1 MIDEGIL
8 KNDGVSRVKCLASEG
23 SETEQNERDIVMTE
37 GSQNGPV
44 LFCFD
49 GSDGSRAAMR
59 AAADLIVRPVDAV
72 VLTVWE
78 SVATRLALA
87 GAFATGNTAGG
98 GDLDAEEESY
108 ARSVAEEGALRANE
122 HGYKASP
129 MIKES
134 FEGMAKAILDVADLL
149 SPRLIVCGQ
158 RGRGILRTTLLG
170 SVSHTLASH
179 TRRPILIAPEHP
191 VGSE

>member
-1 MIDEGIL
+1 MTG
-8 KNDGVSRVKCLASEG
+8 SSEG
-23 SETEQNERDIVMTE
+23 
-37 GSQNGPV
+37 GPV

-49 GSDGSRAAMR
+49 GSDGSREAMR
-59 AAADLIVRPVDAV
+59 AAADLITRPVEAV

-78 SVATRLALA
+78 TVATRLALA
-87 GAFATGNTAGG
+87 GAFAAGTTGGA
-98 GDLDAEEESY
+98 DLDAEEETY

-129 MIKES
+129 MTRES
-134 FEGMAKAILDVADLL
+134 LDGIARTVLETADEL
-149 SPRLIVCGQ
+149 SARLIVCGQ
-158 RGRGILRTTLLG
+158 RGRGVLRSTLLG

-191 VGSE
+191 GGND